1 MQRTPCS
8 YCSLPLATDE
18 DDAALERVVQ
28 ETGKVSTDVE
38 LFGQPLCWHR
48 STSDHPNGGELIA
61 ALKFWRERA
70 ASTAAAHEALVDQF
84 ATLSVAVNHAI
95 LCLDTY
101 TDAPTFVASAL
112 RNTLEALQ
120 QDRLKGRGAD
130 AAIATAL
137 EHLQKAEAA
146 LKTALDNFRAT
157 ALAAGKVMP

>member
-8 YCSLPLATDE
+8 YCSLPLATEE
-18 DDAALERVVQ
+18 DNAALEVAQ
-28 ETGKVSTDVE
+28 EPGKVSTDIA
-38 LFGQPLCWHR
+38 LFGQPLCWH
-48 STSDHPNGGELIA
+48 SFTSDHPNVGQLIA
-61 ALKFWRERA
+61 TLKFWRERA

-95 LCLDTY
+95 LCLDTH
-101 TDAPTFVASAL
+101 TDTPTFVASAL

-120 QDRLKGRGAD
+120 QDRLNGRGAD

-137 EHLQKAEAA
+137 EHLQQAEGT
-146 LKTALDNFRAT
+146 LKTALDNFRAA